1 MSDVETQLKERLA
14 ELVEKRDHL
23 DKLIAETRTNLAK
36 HERARER
43 RERIDAK
50 KRESLA
56 AMSEDERARAWLM
69 DQPGVGPKIAD
80 LILEAAGSA
89 ERLWDVIHGMKPR
102 DFLVPYG
109 VRVKLTEAEKPP
121 WNEVWW

>member
-1 MSDVETQLKERLA
+1 MSAEESLRARLS
-14 ELVEKRDHL
+14 ELIEKRDHL
-23 DKLIAETRTNLAK
+23 DKLIEETRANLAK

-43 RERIDAK
+43 RERVDAK

-69 DQPGVGPKIAD
+69 DQPGVGPRIAD
-80 LILEAAGSA
+80 SILDAAGGA
-89 ERLWDVIHGMKPR
+89 AKLWDVIHGLKPR
-102 DFLVPYG
+102 DYLVPYG
-109 VRVKLTEAEKPP
+109 VRVKLTEAETPP